1 MHGNNSRNSTGKM
14 YRYYVCSKKYGQSDR
29 KKMIKC
35 NMLSFNCIQVEEIVW
50 DKVSEWLK
58 DPEAMVRDSQDVT
71 HIRAYEK
78 ERVMLLNQL
87 KSLSKE
93 KERIFTAFRKGVV
106 ELDEFE
112 KASKDINDSRKNSED
127 RLLEIDQKL
136 EVNEQLE
143 GGLIRL
149 KELAVQVV
157 SKLESLDNEERSHVT
172 RLLVKKITIFP
183 DNEIVIEAAFGGVD

>member
-1 MHGNNSRNSTGKM
+1 
-14 YRYYVCSKKYGQSDR
+14 
-29 KKMIKC
+29 MIKC